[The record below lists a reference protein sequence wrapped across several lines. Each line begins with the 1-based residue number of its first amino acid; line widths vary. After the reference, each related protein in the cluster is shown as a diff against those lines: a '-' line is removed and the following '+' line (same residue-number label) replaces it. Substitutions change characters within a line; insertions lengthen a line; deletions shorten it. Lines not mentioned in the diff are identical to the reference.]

1 MMHKGKLLATAVLVT
16 AASVASAGT
25 APIQELTVSPDI
37 TLDLSGQLVSDEN
50 TAVDDLAGAV
60 ALQSLGAIPANA
72 DLTAYHM
79 ASNGD
84 HLLVLDITV
93 ELPGG
98 VTARP
103 SDVVHNSG
111 GVFSIAF
118 DGQAEGIP
126 TGARIDALGQDGA
139 GNLLLSFDTTIDFS
153 GFIANDEDVV
163 LFDDPSFS
171 LLLDG
176 SAVGIPAAADVDAIY
191 YAHEAATFYLSLDI
205 SGTAGGIFF
214 NDEDLLVYESGPGIW
229 AMAYDGSAEHPA
241 WIAGDLD
248 AAFAT
253 FIAGFLFRDGFEGP

>member
-1 MMHKGKLLATAVLVT
+1 MQKRHLFFATVLMAGT
-16 AASVASAGT
+16 GVAMAGT
-25 APIQELTVSPDI
+25 APISELTLSPDI
-37 TLDLSGQLVSDEN
+37 TLDLSGTLVGDEN
-50 TAVDDLAGAV
+50 AAVDNLAGSV
-60 ALQSLGAIPANA
+60 VLESLGAIPANA
-72 DLTAYHM
+72 DLTGYHM
-79 ASNGD
+79 APNGD
-84 HLLVLDITV
+84 QFLALDITV

-103 SDVVHNSG
+103 SDVIQISS

-126 TGARIDALGQDGA
+126 DGARIDAVGQDGA
-139 GNLLLSFDTTIDFS
+139 GNLLLSFDTAIDFT

-176 SAVGIPAAADVDAIY
+176 SAVGIPAAADLDALY
-191 YAHEAATFYLSLDI
+191 YAHEADTFYLSLDI

-214 NDEDLLVYESGPGIW
+214 SDEDLLVFESGPGIW

-248 AAFAT
+248 AAFAS
-253 FIAGFLFRDGFEGP
+253 FIAGFLFRDGFEGS